1 MTRYATAFKGLRV
14 VKLKK
19 KDKKIQD
26 AIKSIQNG
34 ELCHGLRTYATG
46 ALKDADIVLL
56 AYNSEGVVRGVAGV
70 NESVAGVNEDDWLY
84 VSIICNV
91 MGKKNRGGG
100 YAPGKGLLDLLKK
113 IATQKKKPLV
123 LSALPNVINYYK
135 RFGFKQ
141 HPKSNY
147 KGNLIWQ
154 WNPSYSRARR
164 FEYQS
169 VNSNYNSNN
178 DKPRVRKVSPTRN
191 TRNSSPTSSNRSSAT
206 VKRSSLPSPVSRF
219 RQQQLNAM
227 KTFIPTTNRG
237 RKQQMKRFLANEKE
251 SKKNLKGYIID
262 AKYNNEK
269 QHYKREK
276 KDRKKYI
283 KKFKVGIRELNE
295 RIQVSKKRKTPTPA
309 SKKRKSP
316 TRPV

>member
-1 MTRYATAFKGLRV
+1 M
-14 VKLKK
+14 
-19 KDKKIQD
+19 
-26 AIKSIQNG
+26 
-34 ELCHGLRTYATG
+34 
-46 ALKDADIVLL
+46 
-56 AYNSEGVVRGVAGV
+56 
-70 NESVAGVNEDDWLY
+70 
-84 VSIICNV
+84 SIICNA